1 MPLLINSRLLAGGLF
16 LAWSLLTSQA
26 ALLIHYSF
34 DGEAPGSLST
44 GEVIANLGTSGTN
57 GTVGIPSGSITVS
70 ADANRVNGIA
80 GKLGNYLNFQ
90 PGADANE
97 GVNSTH
103 ITSGSSLSSLG
114 IDGNTSY
121 SMMAWVKFD
130 NSINDNMVFGG
141 NSGNVL
147 HLGARSNSYWSGH
160 WGDDINSGGSPTTD
174 TGNWHHVTWTNSG
187 TTQEIF
193 VDGVSVATGGGG
205 SSGAFSNNLSEN
217 LLIGTSRNRGS
228 FRGSLDD
235 VAVFSTLLNDFQISA
250 FHTLSTNVDYGYNA
264 GEVDQMI
271 TAHQAGAGSSVAVG
285 DTTWEYVVSDPS
297 DGRYFIQLDS
307 GGSGLAGSTGP
318 PVREFLVDHPLIP
331 AGNPIVLS
339 WDVGINTTSLSIDQ
353 GVGDVL
359 PLTTGGIG
367 QITLN
372 PGPSSATTYTI
383 TASNANGANMA
394 QVTVNITNQP
404 IIESFTADQILV
416 APGTSVQLDWS
427 TLNVTA
433 LDLNG
438 SNVIGTTSLSVNP
451 TTTTTYTLSATNGQ
465 GVNTS
470 QLTVTVIIPG
480 EPVINEVSATN
491 QSILLDE
498 DGESTDW
505 IELHNPSGATAIL
518 NDYYLSDDPSLP
530 TKWRLPNMNLAPGGF
545 LMIFASGKDRAV
557 AGSELHTNFSLQ
569 AGGEYLALSKV
580 DGGVTTFLSEFNP
593 YPNQFEDISWGYFP
607 DGNTLGYFTT
617 PTPASTNLTGAIDYV
632 RDTSFS
638 LNRGF
643 YTAPISV
650 AISSNTPSVDIRYTT
665 DGSAPTTTTGTLY
678 TGPIGISS
686 TTVLRAIAYRTGYL
700 PTNVDTNTYIFL
712 DDVITQ
718 SETAPTGWPASG
730 TFNGQLYNYGMDSD
744 IVNSANSAIGGVQE
758 VKDALSAIPSIS
770 ISLKQDDFSGSSG
783 IFSNPGNRGIAWER
797 PASVE
802 LIFPTGYV
810 DPDGNLEG
818 FQVDAGLRVR
828 GGFSRSGSNPKHA
841 LRLFFR
847 AEYGDSKLRFP
858 IFGDEGVDEFD
869 NLDLRTSQNYSW
881 AFQNDPNR
889 NTFLREVFSRDTQ
902 RDMGQPYTR
911 SRYYHIYINGI
922 YWGLYMT
929 QERAEASYAETYFGG
944 DKANYDTVKSAGSS
958 GGYTN
963 EATDG
968 NLDAW
973 QDIFDMGR
981 NLVDPGFVN
990 KRAEYYKMQGLDSNG
1005 VRDTNL
1011 PVLIDMDN
1019 LIDFMLVTFWV
1030 GNFDAPLSNFLG
1042 NNRPNNFFSLRDRT
1056 NNDMG
1061 FAFYAHDAEH
1071 SLFSGWDRTGPFNS
1085 SNRAVFAYSN
1095 PQFLHEDLLQ
1105 NLDSFSRNEYF
1116 MAWADRTHKAL
1127 FNDGV
1132 LTTASATARIN
1143 SRANIVDQ
1151 VIVAES
1157 ARWGDAKGASPPHD
1171 RNDWIGAKNSLLS
1184 IAGGRNSTVLGQL
1197 VSDGLYPTLGAPG
1210 FSQHGG
1216 HISSVTPLTIT
1227 NGSGDIY
1234 YTTDGSDPRLIGGGI
1249 HTSATL
1255 YTGPLLLTATSP
1267 IRARSY
1273 ATGTWSAL
1281 NEATFI
1287 VDAVVANSSNLVVS
1301 EVHYR
1306 PAAPTPAEEDAG
1318 FLERSDFEFIEVMN
1332 IGPNEVDMTNVS
1344 FTDGVEFDFDNS
1356 LQGITLAP
1364 GQRFILVSNIDA
1376 FQIRYPGVSSSLI
1389 AGEFSGSLSNGGEQI
1404 TLQASDNSVVR
1415 DFTYDDKS
1423 PWPESPDGDGFSL
1436 TLIDPDGDPDHT
1448 DPFSWRASVTIGGSP
1463 IGSDAT
1469 SFSGNALDDL
1479 DGDGLKAL
1487 IEYLLGT
1494 SDTVPSGAVGPAVA
1508 AQNLNVDTV
1517 ADDYLTITVVLD
1529 LSADD
1534 VEYQIEITDDL
1545 AVWESGSGHVEHV
1558 SSTNNGDGTLTVVY
1572 RSADP
1577 IVAGIQEYF
1586 RLRVISRS

>member
-1116 MAWADRTHKAL
+1116 MAWADRAHKAL

-1255 YTGPLLLTATSP
+1255 YNGPLLLTATSP
-1267 IRARSY
+1267 VRARSY

>member
-318 PVREFLVDHPLIP
+318 PVREFLIDHPLIP

-1255 YTGPLLLTATSP
+1255 YNGPLLLTATSP
-1267 IRARSY
+1267 VRARSY

>member
-1 MPLLINSRLLAGGLF
+1 MSQSKTSSLLAAGLF
-16 LAWSLLTSQA
+16 LACSLLTSQA

-70 ADANRVNGIA
+70 ADANRVNGVA
-80 GKLGNYLNFQ
+80 GELGNYLNFQ

-97 GVNSTH
+97 GVGSTH

-130 NSINDNMVFGG
+130 NSLNDNMVFGG
-141 NSGNVL
+141 NSGSVL
-147 HLGARSNSYWSGH
+147 HLGARGNSYWSGH
-160 WGDDINSGGSPTTD
+160 WGDDINSGGSPTID
-174 TGNWHHVTWTNSG
+174 AGNWHHVTWTNSG

-193 VDGVSVATGGGG
+193 IDGASVATGGGG
-205 SSGAFSNNLSEN
+205 SSGGFSGNLSEN
-217 LLIGTSRNRGS
+217 LLIGTSRNQGS

-235 VAVFSTLLNDFQISA
+235 VAVFSTLLNDSQIAA

-285 DTTWEYVVSDPS
+285 DTTWEYVVSDPA

-318 PVREFLVDHPLIP
+318 PVREFSVDHPLIP

-339 WDVGINTTSLSIDQ
+339 WDVGINATSLSIDQ
-353 GVGDVL
+353 GVGDIL

-383 TASNANGANMA
+383 TASNADGANMA

-438 SNVIGTTSLSVNP
+438 SNVNGTTSLTVNP

-505 IELHNPSGATAIL
+505 IELHNPSGTTAIL

-593 YPNQFEDISWGYFP
+593 YPNQFEDITWGYFP

-643 YTAPISV
+643 YTVPISV
-650 AISSNTPSVDIRYTT
+650 TISSNTPFVDIRYTT
-665 DGSAPTTTTGTLY
+665 DGSAPTTTTGILY

-744 IVNSANSAIGGVQE
+744 IVNSGNSAIGGVQE
-758 VKDALSAIPSIS
+758 VKDALSVIPSIS
-770 ISLKQDDFSGSSG
+770 ISLKQDDFSGGSG

-797 PASVE
+797 PASAE

-818 FQVDAGLRVR
+818 FQIDAGLRVR

-881 AFQNDPNR
+881 AFQNDANR

-1042 NNRPNNFFSLRDRT
+1042 NDRPNNFFSLRDRT
-1056 NNDMG
+1056 NNDIG

-1105 NLDSFSRNEYF
+1105 NLDSFSSNEYF
-1116 MAWADRTHKAL
+1116 MAWADRTHKAF

-1143 SRANIVDQ
+1143 SRASIVDQ

-1157 ARWGDAKGASPPHD
+1157 ARWGDAKGANPPHD

-1197 VSDGLYPTLGAPG
+1197 VADGLYPTLAAPG

-1227 NGSGDIY
+1227 NASGEIY

-1255 YTGPLLLTATSP
+1255 YTGPLLLTTTNP
-1267 IRARSY
+1267 VRARSY
-1273 ATGTWSAL
+1273 DTGTWSAL

-1287 VDAVVANSSNLVVS
+1287 VDAVVASSSNLVVS

-1318 FLERSDFEFIEVMN
+1318 FLERSVFEFLEVMN
-1332 IGPNEVDMTNVS
+1332 IGPNEVDMTNVR
-1344 FTDGVEFDFDNS
+1344 FTDGVEFNFDNS

-1415 DFTYDDKS
+1415 GFTYDDKS

-1436 TLIDPDGDPDHT
+1436 TLIDPGGGPDHA

-1463 IGSDAT
+1463 TGSDAS

-1487 IEYLLGT
+1487 IEYLLGS
-1494 SDTVPSGAVGPAVA
+1494 SDTVPSGAAGPTVA
-1508 AQNLNVDTV
+1508 AQNLIVDTV
-1517 ADDYLTITVVLD
+1517 ADDYLTMTVVLD

-1534 VEYQIEITDDL
+1534 VEYQVEITDDL
-1545 AVWESGSGHVEHV
+1545 AVWESGSGHVVHV

>member
-451 TTTTTYTLSATNGQ
+451 TTTTTYNLSATNGQ

>member
-1 MPLLINSRLLAGGLF
+1 MTHTKTSSLLFGGVF
-16 LAWSLLTSQA
+16 LACSLLTSQA

-34 DGEAPGSLST
+34 DDEATGALSN

-70 ADANRVNGIA
+70 ADANRVNGAA
-80 GKLGNYLNFQ
+80 GELGNYLNFQ
-90 PGADANE
+90 PGADSDE
-97 GVNSTH
+97 GVSSTH
-103 ITSGSSLSSLG
+103 ITSGSSLSALG
-114 IDGNTSY
+114 IDGATDY

-130 NSINDNMVFGG
+130 NATNDNMVFGG
-141 NSGNVL
+141 NSGSVL
-147 HLGARSNSYWSGH
+147 HLGARGSNYWSGH
-160 WGDDINSGGSPTTD
+160 WGDDINSGGSPSTD
-174 TGNWHHVTWTNSG
+174 AGNWHHVTWTNSG

-193 VDGVSVATGGGG
+193 VDGVSVASGGGG

-217 LLIGTSRNRGS
+217 LLIGTSRNDGS

-235 VAVFSTLLNDFQISA
+235 VAVFSTSLNHSQIAA
-250 FHTLSTNVDYGYNA
+250 FHTLSTHVDYGYNA
-264 GEVDQMI
+264 GEVDQLI
-271 TAHQAGAGSSVAVG
+271 TAHQAGAGSSETVG
-285 DTTWEYVVSDPS
+285 DTTWEYVASNPA
-297 DGRYFIQLDS
+297 DGRYFVELDS

-339 WDVGINTTSLSIDQ
+339 WDVGANATSLNIDQ
-353 GVGDVL
+353 GVGNVL

-367 QITLN
+367 QITLT
-372 PGPSSATTYTI
+372 PGPNSATTYTI
-383 TASNANGANMA
+383 TASNVDGTNMA

-416 APGTSVQLDWS
+416 APGTSVQLDWA
-427 TLNVTA
+427 TLNA
-433 LDLNG
+433 SSLDLNG
-438 SNVIGTTSLSVNP
+438 SNVTGTTSLTVNP
-451 TTTTTYTLSATNGQ
+451 TTTTTYTLAATNGQ
-465 GVNTS
+465 GVSNS
-470 QLTVTVIIPG
+470 QVTVTVIIPG
-480 EPVINEVSATN
+480 EPIINEVSADN
-491 QSILLDE
+491 QNILLDE
-498 DGESTDW
+498 DGDSTDW
-505 IELHNPSGATAIL
+505 IELHNPSGSTAIL
-518 NDYYLSDDPSLP
+518 NDYYLSDDPAQP

-545 LMIFASGKDRAV
+545 LIIFASGKDRDV

-580 DGGVTTFLSEFNP
+580 DGGLTTFLTEFDP
-593 YPNQFEDISWGYFP
+593 YPNQFEDTTWGYFP

-617 PTPASTNLTGAIDYV
+617 PTPGSANPVGAVDYV

-638 LNRGF
+638 VNRGF
-643 YTAPISV
+643 YTDPISV
-650 AISSNTPSVDIRYTT
+650 EITSNTPSVDVRYTT

-678 TGPIGISS
+678 TGPISISS
-686 TTVLRAIAYRTGYL
+686 TTVLRAIAYRSGYL

-718 SETAPTGWPASG
+718 SETAPVGWPTSG

-744 IVNSANSAIGGVQE
+744 IVNSGNPAIGGVQQ

-770 ISLKQDDFSGSSG
+770 ISLKQDDFSGSGG
-783 IFSNPGNRGIAWER
+783 IFSNPGGRGISWER
-797 PASVE
+797 PASAE

-810 DPDGNLEG
+810 DPDGNAEG
-818 FQVDAGLRVR
+818 FQVDAGLRIR
-828 GGFSRSGSNPKHA
+828 GGFSRSKSNPKHA

-847 AEYGDSKLRFP
+847 AQYGDAKLRFP
-858 IFGDEGVDEFD
+858 IFGNEGVDEFD

-881 AFQNDPNR
+881 AFQNDANR

-922 YWGLYMT
+922 YWGLFMT
-929 QERAEASYAETYFGG
+929 QERAEASHAETYFGG

-973 QDIFDMGR
+973 NDIFDMGQ
-981 NLVDPGFVN
+981 NLLNPSFVN

-1011 PVLIDMDN
+1011 PVLIEMDN
-1019 LIDFMLVTFWV
+1019 LIDYMLVTFWV

-1042 NNRPNNFFSLRDRT
+1042 NDRPNNFFSLRDRT

-1085 SNRAVFAYSN
+1085 SNRTVFAYSN
-1095 PQFLHEDLLQ
+1095 PQFLHEDLFQ
-1105 NLDSFSRNEYF
+1105 NLDSFSQNEYL
-1116 MAWADRTHKAL
+1116 MSWADRTHKAF

-1143 SRANIVDQ
+1143 SRADIVDQ
-1151 VIVAES
+1151 VIIAES
-1157 ARWGDAKGASPPHD
+1157 ARWGDAKGANPPHD
-1171 RNDWIGAKNSLLS
+1171 RNDWIGAKNSLVS
-1184 IAGGRNSTVLGQL
+1184 IASARNSTVLGQL
-1197 VSDGLYPTLGAPG
+1197 IVDGLYPNLAAPLY
-1210 FSQHGG
+1210 SQHGG
-1216 HISSVTPLTIT
+1216 HISSATPLTMT
-1227 NGSGDIY
+1227 NTSGDIY
-1234 YTTDGSDPRLIGGGI
+1234 FMTDGSDPRLIGGGI
-1249 HTSATL
+1249 NPSATL
-1255 YTGPLLLTATSP
+1255 YSGPVLLTTTGLV
-1267 IRARSY
+1267 RARSY
-1273 ATGTWSAL
+1273 DAGTWSAL

-1287 VDAVVANSSNLVVS
+1287 VDAVVASSANLVVS

-1306 PAAPTPAEEDAG
+1306 PDAPTPAEEDEG
-1318 FLERSDFEFIEVMN
+1318 FLDRSDFEFIEVMN
-1332 IGPNEVDMTNVS
+1332 IGLNEVDMTNVR
-1344 FTDGVEFDFDNS
+1344 FTDGVGFDFDDS
-1356 LQGITLAP
+1356 LQGIILSP
-1364 GQRFILVSNIDA
+1364 GQRFILVNNLDA
-1376 FQIRYPGVSSSLI
+1376 FQFRYPGVSASLI

-1404 TLQASDNSVVR
+1404 TLLAGDDSVVR

-1436 TLIDPDGDPDHT
+1436 TLIDPNGDPDHT
-1448 DPFSWRASVTIGGSP
+1448 DPLSWRASVAIGGSP
-1463 IGSDAT
+1463 TGTDAT
-1469 SFSGNALDDL
+1469 SFTGNALDDL
-1479 DGDGLKAL
+1479 DGDGFKAL
-1487 IEYLLGT
+1487 IEYFLGT
-1494 SDTVPSGAVGPAVA
+1494 SDSVPSADAGPTVA
-1508 AQNLNVDTV
+1508 AQNLTVDAV
-1517 ADDYLTITVVLD
+1517 ADDYLTMSVVLD

-1534 VEYQIEITDDL
+1534 VEYQVEITDDL
-1545 AVWESGSGHVEHV
+1545 VVWEFGTGHVEFV

-1572 RSADP
+1572 RSTDP
-1577 IVAGIQEYF
+1577 IVAGVQEYF
-1586 RLRVISRS
+1586 RLRVISRP

>member
-1 MPLLINSRLLAGGLF
+1 MSHSKTSGLLAGGLF
-16 LAWSLLTSQA
+16 LACSLLTSQA

-70 ADANRVNGIA
+70 ADANRVNGVD
-80 GKLGNYLNFQ
+80 GELGNYLNFQ
-90 PGADANE
+90 PGDDANE

-130 NSINDNMVFGG
+130 NSTNDNMVFGG
-141 NSGNVL
+141 NSGDVL
-147 HLGARSNSYWSGH
+147 HLGARANSYWSGH
-160 WGDDINSGGSPTTD
+160 WGDDINSGGSPAID
-174 TGNWHHVTWTNSG
+174 VGNWYHVTWTNSG

-235 VAVFSTLLNDFQISA
+235 VAVFSTLLNDSQIAA
-250 FHTLSTNVDYGYNA
+250 FHTLSTNVEYGYNA

-285 DTTWEYVVSDPS
+285 DTTWEYVASDPS

-339 WDVGINTTSLSIDQ
+339 WDVGIDATSLSIDQ

-367 QITLN
+367 QISLD

-383 TASNANGANMA
+383 MASNANGANMA

-416 APGTSVQLDWS
+416 APGTLVQLDWS

-438 SNVIGTTSLSVNP
+438 SNVNGTTSLTVNP
-451 TTTTTYTLSATNGQ
+451 TTTTTYTLNATNGQ

-505 IELHNPSGATAIL
+505 IELHNPSGTTAIL

-593 YPNQFEDISWGYFP
+593 YPNQFEDITWGYFQ
-607 DGNTLGYFTT
+607 DGTTLGYFMT
-617 PTPASTNLTGAIDYV
+617 PTPGSTNLIGAIDYV

-650 AISSNTPSVDIRYTT
+650 AITSNTPSVEIRYTT

-686 TTVLRAIAYRTGYL
+686 TTVLRAIAYRSGYL

-744 IVNSANSAIGGVQE
+744 IVNSGNSAIGGVQE

-797 PASVE
+797 PASAE

-981 NLVDPGFVN
+981 NLVDAGFGN

-1042 NNRPNNFFSLRDRT
+1042 NDRPNNFFSLRDRT
-1056 NNDMG
+1056 NNEMG

-1116 MAWADRTHKAL
+1116 MAWSDRTHKAL

-1143 SRANIVDQ
+1143 SRASIVDQ

-1157 ARWGDAKGASPPHD
+1157 ARWGDAKGANPPHD

-1197 VSDGLYPTLGAPG
+1197 VVDGLYPTLAAPG

-1216 HISSVTPLTIT
+1216 PISSATPLTIT
-1227 NGSGDIY
+1227 NAGGGIY
-1234 YTTDGSDPRLIGGGI
+1234 YTADGSDPRLIGGGI

-1255 YTGPLLLTATSP
+1255 YTGPLLLTTTSP
-1267 IRARSY
+1267 VRARSY

-1287 VDAVVANSSNLVVS
+1287 VDAVVASSSNLVVS

-1332 IGPNEVDMTNVS
+1332 IGPNEVDMTNVR

-1376 FQIRYPGVSSSLI
+1376 FQIRHPGVSNSLI

-1404 TLQASDNSVVR
+1404 TLLASDNSMVR

-1436 TLIDPDGDPDHT
+1436 TLIDPSGDPDHT

-1463 IGSDAT
+1463 TGSDAT

-1487 IEYLLGT
+1487 IEYLLGS
-1494 SDTVPSGAVGPAVA
+1494 SDTAPSGAAGPAVA

-1517 ADDYLTITVVLD
+1517 ADDYLTMSVVLD

-1534 VEYQIEITDDL
+1534 VEYKVEITDDL

-1586 RLRVISRS
+1586 RLRVISRL